1 MSSHLA
7 HPRSALLPSLCF
19 DIVAQPLNSAPRVQ
33 LICNHDMGLVS
44 INDLEIPTLYAV
56 PFILFRA
63 LNKTQ
68 TQLQICAA
76 QIEYPK

>member
-7 HPRSALLPSLCF
+7 HPRYLPCALTLSLNPSTARLEYNLYV
-19 DIVAQPLNSAPRVQ
+19 I
-33 LICNHDMGLVS
+33 MGLVS

-56 PFILFRA
+56 LFVLFRT
-63 LNKTQ
+63 L
-68 TQLQICAA
+68 LHICAA